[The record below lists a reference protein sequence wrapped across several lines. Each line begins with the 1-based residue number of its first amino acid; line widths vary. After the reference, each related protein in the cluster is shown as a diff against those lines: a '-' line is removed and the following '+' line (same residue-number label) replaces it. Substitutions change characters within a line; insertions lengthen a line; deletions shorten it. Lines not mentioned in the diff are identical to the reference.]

1 MLKQIKKML
10 DSLQTAKAQQA
21 GGGVEWRGV
30 EGEEGV
36 SGWAFHPAEL

>member
-21 GGGVEWRGV
+21 GGGVEWR
-30 EGEEGV
+30 EGGRGGRGGEWL
-36 SGWAFHPAEL
+36 SLSSC